1 MRQPIES
8 PDALLRATVVA
19 IASRTTDD
27 PRPAGALR
35 SVLELI
41 DNDEAEL
48 ALDHLARSVEYHQI
62 PVPREEY
69 DRLVA
74 EAARLDSGYLP
85 SETGLERFVIG

>member
-1 MRQPIES
+1 MSQPAES

-19 IASRTTDD
+19 IARRTVGD
-27 PRPAGALR
+27 PRPAEALL

-48 ALDHLARSVEYHQI
+48 ALDHLMRSVEYHRI
-62 PVPREEY
+62 PVLREEY

-74 EAARLDSGYLP
+74 EAARLDSEDSL
-85 SETGLERFVIG
+85 SETGLEQFVTG

>member
-1 MRQPIES
+1 MSPPIEF

-19 IASRTTDD
+19 IARRTAEN
-27 PRPAGALR
+27 PGLAGALQ

-48 ALDHLARSVEYHQI
+48 ALDHLARSVKYHRI
-62 PVPREEY
+62 PVLREEY

-74 EAARLDSGYLP
+74 EAARLDSEDSL
-85 SETGLERFVIG
+85 SETGLERLVIG

>member
-1 MRQPIES
+1 MQPTDS
-8 PDALLRATVVA
+8 PDALLRSAA
-19 IASRTTDD
+19 ADIARRMTEE

-48 ALDHLARSVEYHQI
+48 ALDELARVIEYFRI
-62 PVPREEY
+62 PVLRTEY

-74 EAARLDSGYLP
+74 AATRLACMDSLTEVGVD
-85 SETGLERFVIG
+85 RFVTA